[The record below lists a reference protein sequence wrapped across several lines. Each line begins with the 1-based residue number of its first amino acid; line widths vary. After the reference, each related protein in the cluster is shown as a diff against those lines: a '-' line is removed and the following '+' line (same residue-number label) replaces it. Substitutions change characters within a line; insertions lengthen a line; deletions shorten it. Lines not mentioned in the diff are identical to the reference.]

1 MSAEFDKFVD
11 IVKEVRLKCP
21 WDREQTHASLRH
33 SFLEEAYEVIESI
46 EQNDMKEF
54 SIELGDILLH
64 VVLQAIIAEEENEFT
79 LADVIARV
87 SEKLVRRHPH
97 VFADAKIGTSEEQKA
112 QWEKVKLKE
121 GRESIIDGVPQHLPA
136 LQRAQR
142 LQEKAAQVGFDWKA
156 KDDVWKKV
164 EEEMREFHEA
174 AEHNDPRRMEEE
186 FGDLLFSLVNYSRFV
201 HVHPEDALRGTTN
214 KFVRRFRFIE
224 HELKKAGKDIH
235 SSSLEEMD
243 ALWNEA
249 KAIERQPE

>member
-1 MSAEFDKFVD
+1 MSTDFEKFVD
-11 IVKEVRLKCP
+11 IVKEVRMKCP

-64 VVLQAIIAEEENEFT
+64 VVLQAVIAEETAEFT

-87 SEKLVRRHPH
+87 SEKLIRRHPH
-97 VFADAKIGTSEEQKA
+97 VFADAVIGTSEEQKA
-112 QWEKVKLKE
+112 QWEKVKLTE

-142 LQEKAAQVGFDWKA
+142 LQDKAAQVGFDWTS

-164 EEEMREFHEA
+164 EEELQEFHA
-174 AEHNDPRRMEEE
+174 ASDHGDRVKMEEE
-186 FGDLLFSLVNYSRFV
+186 FGDLLFSLVNYSRFI

-214 KFVRRFRFIE
+214 KFVRRFKYIE
-224 HELKKAGKDIH
+224 SELKKAGKDIH
-235 SSSLEEMD
+235 SVPLEEMD
-243 ALWNEA
+243 ALWNDA
-249 KAIERQPE
+249 KRLE

>member
-1 MSAEFDKFVD
+1 VSTDFEKFVD
-11 IVKEVRLKCP
+11 IVKEVRMKCP
-21 WDREQTHASLRH
+21 WDREQTHSSLRH

-64 VVLQAIIAEEENEFT
+64 VVLQAVIAEETNEFT

-97 VFADAKIGTSEEQKA
+97 VFADAVIGTSEEQKA
-112 QWEKVKLKE
+112 QWEKVKLTE

-142 LQEKAAQVGFDWKA
+142 LQDKAAQVGFDWTSKH
-156 KDDVWKKV
+156 DVWKKV
-164 EEEMREFHEA
+164 EEELQEFHA
-174 AEHNDPRRMEEE
+174 ASDDEDRVKMEEE
-186 FGDLLFSLVNYSRFV
+186 FGDLLFSLVNYSRFI

-214 KFVRRFRFIE
+214 KFVRRFKYIE
-224 HELKKAGKDIH
+224 SELKKAGRDIH
-235 SSSLEEMD
+235 SVPLEEMD

-249 KAIERQPE
+249 KKLE

>member
-1 MSAEFDKFVD
+1 VSAEFDKFVD
-11 IVKEVRLKCP
+11 IVREVRLKCP

-46 EQNDMKEF
+46 EQNDMNEF

-64 VVLQAIIAEEENEFT
+64 VVLQAVIAEEEKEFV
-79 LADVIARV
+79 LDDVIRKV

-112 QWEKVKLKE
+112 QWEKVKLTE

-142 LQEKAAQVGFDWKA
+142 LQDKASQVGFDWKS

-164 EEEMREFHEA
+164 EEELAEFREASNDGDA
-174 AEHNDPRRMEEE
+174 AKMENE
-186 FGDLLFSLVNYSRFV
+186 FGDLLFSLVNYSRFI

-224 HELKKAGKDIH
+224 SELKKAGKDIH
-235 SSSLEEMD
+235 AVPFEEMD
-243 ALWNEA
+243 ALWDEA
-249 KAIERQPE
+249 KRNESR